1 MRFHDERQN
10 THPGRYFAGQ
20 DISLQQQF
28 SQAADISLQRQLS
41 APPDIGLPRQ
51 VTSAQDISFTRQL
64 STPAPQDLTQQAQ
77 QQQYTTNPQYQGPQF
92 WGGCLC
98 RDGYQQQQQQQERSV
113 CDACAFHVKIIPE
126 KADNRPLKL
135 ICFLLPIKVSREF
148 DLLLCIH
155 YAYICRWIRNLKETF
170 LWSIITWPTLG
181 KQNIQFQVVCWE
193 TVLSSTD
200 LIHLRKRQ
208 RYVMHNV
215 YLNSPF
221 VVMSDSKLKFESL
234 SGYDRCCRYLTI
246 LRAP

>member
-1 MRFHDERQN
+1 M
-10 THPGRYFAGQ
+10 
-20 DISLQQQF
+20 SLQQQF

-41 APPDIGLPRQ
+41 APSEIGLQRQ
-51 VTSAQDISFTRQL
+51 VTSAQDIPFTRQL

-98 RDGYQQQQQQQERSV
+98 RDSYQQQQQQQQERSV
-113 CDACAFHVKIIPE
+113 CDARAFHVKMFPE
-126 KADNRPLKL
+126 KTDNRSLTL

-148 DLLLCIH
+148 DLLLCIN
-155 YAYICRWIRNLKETF
+155 YADICRWIRNLKETF

-200 LIHLRKRQ
+200 LIHRDIQ